1 MARGQGK
8 RAVLDLQ
15 RSKGAVSRVA
25 MAQGRLALLDMQSSK
40 ERAAA
45 DSHDDVLLL
54 PPYFSGAGLV
64 AGLLLM
70 GYGLVSEVE
79 AMRNWSAAEWVRGGS
94 RGGPTEGR
102 EVLLV
107 ERLAREQVA
116 DRTCSSACV
125 I

>member
-1 MARGQGK
+1 M
-8 RAVLDLQ
+8 LDLQ
-15 RSKGAVSRVA
+15 RSKGALSRVIV
-25 MAQGRLALLDMQSSK
+25 AQGRLALLDLQSSK

-54 PPYFSGAGLV
+54 PPCFSGAGLV

-70 GYGLVSEVE
+70 GYGLVSEVKE
-79 AMRNWSAAEWVRGGS
+79 TKKQFAAIWVRGGS

-107 ERLAREQVA
+107 ERSAREQVA
-116 DRTCSSACV
+116 DRTGSSACV

>member
-8 RAVLDLQ
+8 RAVMDLQ

-25 MAQGRLALLDMQSSK
+25 MAQGRLALLDLQSSK

-54 PPYFSGAGLV
+54 PPCFSGAGLV

-70 GYGLVSEVE
+70 GYGLVSGVQ
-79 AMRNWSAAEWVRGGS
+79 AMRNWSAAEWVRDGS
-94 RGGPTEGR
+94 RNGSRKGR

-107 ERLAREQVA
+107 
-116 DRTCSSACV
+116 DRTA
-125 I
+125 